1 MHFHISKLGLR
12 SSHLSLKIYAWR
24 YLRDY
29 TPLRQKPRCHYS
41 TMAPYQQTTASSDG
55 TSGEAGATVL
65 KARAYQQE
73 MLDES
78 LRQNIIVA
86 AS

>member
-1 MHFHISKLGLR
+1 
-12 SSHLSLKIYAWR
+12 
-24 YLRDY
+24 
-29 TPLRQKPRCHYS
+29 
-41 TMAPYQQTTASSDG
+41 MAPYQQTTASSDG